1 MFHLDL
7 DQTALTVLPVQA
19 DLEEIDFDGV
29 LRRSADRLKSVI
41 EASAASSELR
51 RRAEE
56 SLVELYVRVVK
67 HARDEAD

>member
-1 MFHLDL
+1 
-7 DQTALTVLPVQA
+7 VLPVQA